1 LGRFISLTRLNGLG
15 TLPTLFEQRAGETA
29 LWSIFEREGLPLG
42 TLDAPETP
50 IPLATL
56 IGLMARAS
64 DHVGDRL
71 FAFDVGE
78 AMALSAFGVWG
89 AYGRAAPTF
98 EEGLRRYFET
108 FDSHQSGSSMRLE
121 LQGKHGVWR
130 YYPYALDL
138 DYRAHSDHLVPTML
152 QFARIFLG
160 NDWAPDWIEINY
172 PRDAAAHL
180 LEARLQTEVRFAE
193 PCIGI
198 AIRTS
203 DLVGSSRTERL
214 TQSQP
219 VTLREVNADL
229 LLANA
234 PEPARAL
241 SAIVTL
247 RLLDG
252 HTDIDG
258 AARMAQMSVQS
269 LQRRLRDK
277 GFTYREIVGLARQR
291 RAESLL
297 AETEMRIVDIALA
310 LGYEEHANFTRAFK
324 AAAGVSPADFRRA
337 CRQPIEA
344 HTRPKRQLPG

>member
-1 LGRFISLTRLNGLG
+1 MNRDIGLTRANGLSS
-15 TLPTLFEQRAGETA
+15 LPALFEKRAGEAA
-29 LWSIFEREGLPLG
+29 LWSIFEREGLPLAV
-42 TLDAPETP
+42 LEDPNTP
-50 IPLATL
+50 VPLVTT
-56 IGLMARAS
+56 IGVLTRAS
-64 DHVGDRL
+64 NHIGDRL
-71 FAFDVGE
+71 FAFEVGE
-78 AMALSAFGVWG
+78 AMAMAPYGLWG
-89 AYGRAAPTF
+89 AYGRAAPTLL
-98 EEGLRRYFET
+98 EGIRRYCET
-108 FDSHQSGSSMRLE
+108 VSSHQTGSQLE
-121 LQGKHGVWR
+121 LVREGTRLIWR
-130 YYPYALDL
+130 YV
-138 DYRAHSDHLVPTML
+138 VPTYGRDLQAHTDHNLSPML
-152 QFARIFLG
+152 QFCRYFLG
-160 NDWAPDWIEINY
+160 DTWLPDWFDVNY
-172 PRDAAAHL
+172 PPDADAHL
-180 LEARLQTEVRFAE
+180 LEEKLGRPIRFRQQGSGLVLKPNELQQALKVQSTQPAR
-193 PCIGI
+193 
-198 AIRTS
+198 
-203 DLVGSSRTERL
+203 
-214 TQSQP
+214 P

-277 GFTYREIVGLARQR
+277 GFTYREIVGRARQR

-297 AETEMRIVDIALA
+297 AETDMRVVDIALA